1 MKRSLGVLEWQAA
14 DLFVHPIG
22 LSQRADGY
30 WFGPASGTGFPGGA
44 SGKEPAGQCRRLKR
58 HGFNPWV
65 RKIPWRRAGQPTP
78 VFLPGESH
86 GLRSLVGY
94 SPRGH
99 TELDMTQHLGTEGL
113 LTGPR
118 GMLASVPFPFL
129 VVLRLLPSLEL
140 FGPGRVFF
148 SALGLL

>member
-1 MKRSLGVLEWQAA
+1 M
-14 DLFVHPIG
+14 
-22 LSQRADGY
+22 
-30 WFGPASGTGFPGGA
+30 
-44 SGKEPAGQCRRLKR
+44 
-58 HGFNPWV
+58 
-65 RKIPWRRAGQPTP
+65 
-78 VFLPGESH
+78 
-86 GLRSLVGY
+86 GY

-118 GMLASVPFPFL
+118 GMLASVPFAFL
-129 VVLRLLPSLEL
+129 VVLRLLPRLEL